1 MCGIVKKIT
10 QSGNERMVQGDPYLS
25 DSQNS
30 AVAAR
35 VREEI
40 ARRRISRQRLANDAR
55 ISLSTLEKA
64 LSGHRPFTLATIIRL
79 EQAMGV
85 VLREPAGAQ
94 PASGNEKSGHAPEEL
109 GAYSRASVSW
119 LEGVYLTLRPSFGD
133 QNAIFA
139 YCTEIAWDSEST
151 RLSFRERERSDASF
165 SQQGSVSVPHLSG
178 HIYLVTN
185 SSGQYR
191 MAILSRPSIT
201 VVMFG
206 LLTTLRA
213 GQGSHLTPVSTPL
226 ALLPISTFEKPS
238 YGRVSTS
245 DQNHAVYSS
254 ILSKPIAEKYAGF
267 VALA

>member
-1 MCGIVKKIT
+1 
-10 QSGNERMVQGDPYLS
+10 MVQGDPYLS
-25 DSQNS
+25 DHQNT
-30 AVAAR
+30 AVAEL

-85 VLREPAGAQ
+85 VLREAGGAQ
-94 PASGNEKSGHAPEEL
+94 STPVNDRPGHAPEEL

-119 LEGVYLTLRPSFGD
+119 LEGAYLTLRPSFGD
-133 QNAIFA
+133 PKAIFA
-139 YCTEIAWDSEST
+139 YCTEIAWNGEST
-151 RLSFRERERSDASF
+151 RLNFMERERSDASF

-191 MAILSRPSIT
+191 MTILSRPSIT
-201 VVMFG
+201 GEMFG

-226 ALLPISTFEKPS
+226 ALLPITSFEKPS
-238 YGRVSTS
+238 YGRVTAN
-245 DQNHAVYSS
+245 DENHAAYSS
-254 ILSKPIAEKYAGF
+254 ILSKAIAENYAGF
-267 VALA
+267 VGLG